1 MARVQGNCR
10 SKKMDSMAAGGWSNV
25 FEALGDAGA
34 NQREDDAASRTPS
47 TLSRVSYLPSV
58 HSQQRAEERD
68 ISVYQIKEAKVNG
81 GVSLFV

>member
-34 NQREDDAASRTPS
+34 NQREDDAASLSNAS
-47 TLSRVSYLPSV
+47 TVSYRPSV
-58 HSQQRAEERD
+58 HSQQRGEERE
-68 ISVYQIKEAKVNG
+68 ISGTKQVMAATDQRAAR
-81 GVSLFV
+81 